1 MKIIEFY
8 QEESKLY
15 LVSEFYDG
23 GELFD
28 KVSKSNVFTEAQAA
42 NVMRQIFSAVNYC
55 HKNKIVHR

>member
-8 QEESKLY
+8 QDETKLY

-28 KVSKSNVFTEAQAA
+28 KVSKSSTFTEAQAA